1 MTIIR
6 GRPSVPGTRNSPLR
20 PYYSTRLLH
29 SLPRYAVPSFL
40 RPWFPLQST
49 QETLIVYT
57 FHLFC
62 PERVCPPSSHIFSL
76 RISSHCPQSR
86 VVVSRGYWAYRH
98 QDDLAD
104 VIEWLVSTGH
114 VTRDAVE
121 AFLLNDNVSRERV
134 DFARVGR
141 VRDAAGQHYALRF
154 SASLDNIRHRH
165 QHDLVRLLEHLVGAD
180 AQILAAV
187 EGKLASLNQAQSAT
201 RDTLRQ

>member
-1 MTIIR
+1 MNDLKHQSGGYLFHVLGLAPCRPLFHFLSHSLISFISSLLSKLWKMTIIR

-20 PYYSTRLLH
+20 HYYSTRLLH

-86 VVVSRGYWAYRH
+86 VVVSRCNWAYRH

-141 VRDAAGQHYALRF
+141 VRDGRCWPALR
-154 SASLDNIRHRH
+154 SSL
-165 QHDLVRLLEHLVGAD
+165 QRL
-180 AQILAAV
+180 
-187 EGKLASLNQAQSAT
+187 S
-201 RDTLRQ
+201 